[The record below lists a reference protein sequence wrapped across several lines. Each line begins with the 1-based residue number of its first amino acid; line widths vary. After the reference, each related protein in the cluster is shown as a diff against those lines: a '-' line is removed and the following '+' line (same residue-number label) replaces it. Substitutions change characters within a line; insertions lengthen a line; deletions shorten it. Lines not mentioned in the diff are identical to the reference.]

1 MSMPRTSPIPRAEQD
16 HSLLSADEKR
26 ELVQRVVNSDIFR
39 RSSALCA
46 FLLYITNQEILGQ
59 AEKLKEQTIGVE
71 VLGRR
76 PDYVPTNDNIVR
88 VRAHDLR
95 GRLERYFAFE
105 GSNEPVVINIPVG
118 GYCPEYVPRKAGA
131 DEMLTISP
139 ASATVPEAS
148 DQGQRSKR
156 HWFPLA
162 AVILLTLASVFAL
175 VRSYTLRGDGSA
187 AAARPG
193 GAIRDFWGQFFVQP
207 HEELKVVY
215 ADPSFALWQDLH
227 GKTLNLGDYLNR
239 RYLASTDDKL
249 FNETARRVTS
259 PADIAAAVHIATLAG
274 EFGGQIN
281 LQFARDASAD
291 FFQRGNVVLIG
302 SHRSNPWV
310 EIYEPS
316 LNFVLEQDP
325 HSGAPSFR
333 NRSPQ
338 AHEAQVYAI
347 PTTYDRPGVEEREYT
362 SYGMAALLKGCGNRG
377 LTVLAEGLNMQ
388 ATLAVGDM
396 ITDPQMLSNLLK
408 SIGHRPGTNAA
419 PFEALI
425 QVTSLPH
432 EYDKPKVIAFRIRPA
447 QSCVG
452 D

>member
-1 MSMPRTSPIPRAEQD
+1 MCVPKTDPTLREEQD
-16 HSLLSADEKR
+16 HSFLSADEKH

-46 FLLYITNQEILGQ
+46 FLLYITNQEISGQ
-59 AEKLKEQTIGVE
+59 TDRLKEQTIGVE

-76 PDYVPTNDNIVR
+76 PDYVPINDNIVR

-95 GRLERYFAFE
+95 GRLERYFASE
-105 GSNEPVVINIPVG
+105 GINEPVVITIPVG
-118 GYCPEYVPRKAGA
+118 GYCPEFVPRKAGA
-131 DEMLTISP
+131 PKLPPISP
-139 ASATVPEAS
+139 ASATVPVAS
-148 DQGQRSKR
+148 GQGQRR
-156 HWFPLA
+156 GRRWIAVA
-162 AVILLTLASVFAL
+162 AVILVTLTAIVAL

-187 AAARPG
+187 AAIRPD

-207 HEELKVVY
+207 HEELKIVY

-239 RYLASTDDKL
+239 RYLNSTDDKL
-249 FNETARRVTS
+249 FNEAARRVTS
-259 PADIAAAVHIATLAG
+259 PADVAAAVHIATLAG

-338 AHEAQVYAI
+338 AHEEQVYTI
-347 PTTYDRPGVEEREYT
+347 PTTYDRPGVEEREYI

-396 ITDPQMLSNLLK
+396 ITDPQRLANLLK
-408 SIGHRPGTNAA
+408 SIGQKPGTNVV

-432 EYDKPKVIAFRIRPA
+432 EYDKPKVIAFRLRPA